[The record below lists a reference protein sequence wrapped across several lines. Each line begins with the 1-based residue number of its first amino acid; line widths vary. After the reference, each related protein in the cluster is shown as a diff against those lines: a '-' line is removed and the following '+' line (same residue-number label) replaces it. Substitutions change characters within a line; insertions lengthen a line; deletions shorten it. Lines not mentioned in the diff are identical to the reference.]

1 MPSFQ
6 TKRPVPY
13 GPQAMLD
20 LVADV
25 EKYPQF
31 LPLCESLKVI
41 SRARAETGVET
52 IVARMGVGYGPLR
65 ESFVSRI
72 IIDRRIHQI
81 DVTHLDGPFRKL
93 DNRWRFVPSRT
104 GSDVEFSI
112 SYEFRS
118 LALQMLLG
126 NLFDRAF
133 RKFAEAFE
141 ARANALYG
149 TPADRPSA
157 ELPTGDARGAL
168 RSPS

>member
-1 MPSFQ
+1 MPAFQ

-41 SRARAETGVET
+41 SRNRAQTGIET
-52 IVARMGVGYGPLR
+52 IVARMGVGYGPIK
-65 ESFVSRI
+65 ESFTSRI
-72 IIDRRIHQI
+72 VINRAIHRI

-93 DNRWRFVPSRT
+93 ENVWQFRPSRS
-104 GSDVEFSI
+104 GCDVEFAI
-112 SYEFRS
+112 DYEFRS
-118 LALQMLLG
+118 IALQILLG
-126 NLFDRAF
+126 SMFDRAF

-141 ARANALYG
+141 TRARALYG
-149 TPADRPSA
+149 VPANPPPADF
-157 ELPTGDARGAL
+157 PTSDARQAL

>member
-13 GPQAMLD
+13 GPQAMVD

-31 LPLCESLKVI
+31 LPLCESLKVL
-41 SRARAETGVET
+41 SRDTAKTGIET
-52 IVARMGVGYGPLR
+52 IVARMGVGYGPIK
-65 ESFVSRI
+65 ESFTSRI
-72 IIDRRIHQI
+72 VIDRSLHQI

-93 DNRWRFVPSRT
+93 DNRWRFVPSRS

-126 NLFDRAF
+126 SMFDRAF

-141 ARANALYG
+141 ARARALYG
-149 TPADRPSA
+149 TPANQPSV
-157 ELPTGDARGAL
+157 ELPTGDARQAL
-168 RSPS
+168 RSPT

>member
-1 MPSFQ
+1 MPAFQ
-6 TKRPVPY
+6 TNRPVPY

-41 SRARAETGVET
+41 SRSRAATGLET
-52 IVARMGVGYGPLR
+52 IVARMGVGYGPIK
-65 ESFVSRI
+65 ESFTSRI
-72 IIDRRIHQI
+72 VIDRTIHRI

-93 DNRWRFVPSRT
+93 ENRWQFRASRS
-104 GSDVEFSI
+104 GCDVEFAI

-118 LALQMLLG
+118 LALQLLLG
-126 NLFDRAF
+126 NMFDRAF

-141 ARANALYG
+141 TRARTIYGAPANPA
-149 TPADRPSA
+149 PADFPV
-157 ELPTGDARGAL
+157 TDARQAL